1 LNNTIY
7 LSSSLVEQK
16 SITAIRDVIIE
27 EYGHFIDAQINTLVP
42 QTANISDNNLKSND
56 IKEENGSTKES
67 G

>member
-1 LNNTIY
+1 MHNPTFL
-7 LSSSLVEQK
+7 
-16 SITAIRDVIIE
+16 
-27 EYGHFIDAQINTLVP
+27 INFALVP